1 MVKVAFDPNKSAQT
15 IAEKPAKK
23 THQKKKSHW
32 FLKFSVLTVVAVVAA
47 PSVLSLT
54 GSVPTVIRKANP
66 KLADAVSFGSLNMH
80 WWAPVEITNL
90 KVLDLSLPLEPGT
103 IRSKAPLLCEVE
115 RITTIEPLWRI
126 ALNTGR
132 GTGVL
137 VKSPRLTLIAD
148 AQGTN
153 LDRTSAEIFGKLTV
167 NGSDRFPFR
176 VIIEDGAAQLVS
188 APFANISEPTSI
200 PANVSNEATGPNA
213 DASVIAHVS
222 NINGTFSTMDT
233 SRWLPAMKL
242 SASIQQTTP
251 QRVTQRMVTRST
263 RIAAQLDSLVN
274 DFPDVP
280 LEHLVGTDAS
290 GDANAAR
297 IQIYLQPHADD
308 QGRQAIQIGARD
320 VDLRLMQPFLSM
332 LGIEASCTG
341 MISGGIDAR
350 LAGAEL
356 KDGLVGKIMLAGDDV
371 RIRQSQWAPNEWLPL
386 GRVNANGAIAI
397 AEDGMLI
404 QDLVISSDIAELTG
418 NGELRHNR
426 RTAIADPPT
435 QSQQIELIGSV
446 DLARLASSLRKTLA
460 LHEDVTVQ
468 TGKFVFEA
476 RGSADAAD
484 HRDSTVAIAGNAVKK
499 GSWQIVA
506 RADGLQ
512 AVRAGQPLKVDSKIR
527 LEAVGPFVAGIPDL
541 TRARL
546 TADFGTIDCVPE
558 RGTWKIS
565 GLVQPA
571 SLWQTLRQFADMA
584 QPGIRGDVQFETHVS
599 MQHNE
604 FRLTGL
610 QLNSTDVKVSSA
622 ALAITPSN
630 PVMSMLD
637 GSVHVEG
644 SGAAIRTLLMPWL
657 DASFLAEYS
666 QVVADLSASAKRD
679 LHVNVRIAPTGVATI
694 QRGKVLSVSKTQTS
708 NQGQMTYAPAS
719 VFVIDEADVNLNITA
734 SNSGNQFDVT
744 DGTVTLPGLTARVT
758 GTVSVPADTTIL
770 DLTADASYDLD
781 VLSRRLFAADSGLSF
796 SGQGR
801 DVFKLKGDPSQLS
814 GVARRKASSTA
825 PATSRNAL
833 EGSGGLKWASANIMG
848 LSVGEASTQLA
859 LENSLLRMVP
869 IQCSLNG
876 GQLNAMAQYDIASSR
891 LQLGSGSRVENVQ
904 VTQELCREWLSY
916 VAPMMADAAEVSGH
930 LSMRVERFLW
940 DLNAPRNS
948 DVAGQLTIHQASATP
963 GSSFASLLQVVD
975 LLRKRDETNG
985 FASRSLTLPE
995 QTVPIQVRQ
1004 GYVIHEGLIM
1014 DLAGYRLRSSGG
1026 VGLNEQIQI
1035 NLDVPLEKG
1044 TSGSVRSVKVP
1055 LRGTVKNPQPDT
1067 SSLLQNFGAQK
1078 LQEKLGIDK
1087 IQEKIGNDVDETL
1100 NKRLNKLLDR
1110 F

>member
-1 MVKVAFDPNKSAQT
+1 MVKVAFDPDESEQT
-15 IAEKPAKK
+15 IAEKPAAK
-23 THQKKKSHW
+23 THQKKKSHG
-32 FLKFSVLTVVAVVAA
+32 FLKLSLLTAVAVIAA

-54 GSVPTVIRKANP
+54 GSVPTLMKKANP
-66 KLADAVSFGSLNMH
+66 KLADAVSFGSLKMH

-103 IRSKAPLLCEVE
+103 IRSRAPLLCEVE
-115 RITTIEPLWRI
+115 RVTTIEPLWRI
-126 ALNTGR
+126 ALNAGR
-132 GTGVL
+132 GTGVI

-153 LDRTSAEIFGKLTV
+153 LDRTLAEMFGKSTDS
-167 NGSDRFPFR
+167 GSDRFPFR
-176 VIIEDGAAQLVS
+176 VIIEDGAARLLS
-188 APFANISEPTSI
+188 APIANISDSTLTSSI
-200 PANVSNEATGPNA
+200 STPAIVSNEATVPNA
-213 DASVIAHVS
+213 GAPAIVDVS
-222 NINGTFSTMDT
+222 NINSTFSTMDT
-233 SRWLPAMKL
+233 ARWLPAMKL
-242 SASIQQTTP
+242 SASIQQTAP
-251 QRVTQRMVTRST
+251 QRVTQRMATRST
-263 RIAAQLDSLVN
+263 RIAAGLDTLIN

-280 LEHLVGTDAS
+280 LEDLVGTDAS

-371 RIRQSQWAPNEWLPL
+371 RIRQSKWASDEWLPL
-386 GRVNANGAIAI
+386 GRVNANGAVAI

-404 QDLVISSDIAELTG
+404 QDLVISSDVAELTG
-418 NGELRHNR
+418 SGELRHNR
-426 RTAIADPPT
+426 RTAIADAPT

-446 DLARLASSLRKTLA
+446 NLARLASSLRKTLA
-460 LHEDVTVQ
+460 LHDDVTVQ

-476 RGSADAAD
+476 RGSAAAAND
-484 HRDSTVAIAGNAVKK
+484 PDGRVTIAGNTDQK

-512 AVRAGQPLKVDSKIR
+512 AVRAGQPLKVDSNMR
-527 LEAVGPFVAGIPDL
+527 VEAVGPFVAGVPNL

-558 RGTWKIS
+558 RDAWKIS

-571 SLWQTLRQFADMA
+571 SLWQTLGQFVDMA
-584 QPGIRGDVQFETHVS
+584 QPGIRGDMQFETRVS
-599 MQHNE
+599 MEHNE

-610 QLNSTDVKVSSA
+610 QLNSTDVKVRSA

-630 PVMSMLD
+630 PVMSMMD

-666 QVVADLSASAKRD
+666 QVVADLSASPKRE
-679 LHVNVRIAPTGVATI
+679 LQVNVRIAPTGVATI
-694 QRGKVLSVSKTQTS
+694 QRRKVLSVSQTQTS
-708 NQGQMTYAPAS
+708 NPGQMTSASAP

-734 SNSGNQFDVT
+734 SNSGNQFDIRN
-744 DGTVTLPGLTARVT
+744 GTIKLPGLTAQVT
-758 GTVSVPADTTIL
+758 GTVSVPADTTML

-781 VLSRRLFAADSGLSF
+781 VLTHRLFAADSGIAL

-814 GVARRKASSTA
+814 GVARKAASSAT
-825 PATSRNAL
+825 PAGSRNAL
-833 EGSGGLKWASANIMG
+833 QGSGGLNWASANIMG
-848 LSVGEASTQLA
+848 LSVGGSSTQLTM
-859 LENSLLRMVP
+859 ENSLLRTTP

-891 LQLGSGSRVENVQ
+891 LQ
-904 VTQELCREWLSY
+904 
-916 VAPMMADAAEVSGH
+916 
-930 LSMRVERFLW
+930 
-940 DLNAPRNS
+940 
-948 DVAGQLTIHQASATP
+948 
-963 GSSFASLLQVVD
+963 
-975 LLRKRDETNG
+975 
-985 FASRSLTLPE
+985 
-995 QTVPIQVRQ
+995 
-1004 GYVIHEGLIM
+1004 
-1014 DLAGYRLRSSGG
+1014 
-1026 VGLNEQIQI
+1026 
-1035 NLDVPLEKG
+1035 
-1044 TSGSVRSVKVP
+1044 
-1055 LRGTVKNPQPDT
+1055 
-1067 SSLLQNFGAQK
+1067 
-1078 LQEKLGIDK
+1078 
-1087 IQEKIGNDVDETL
+1087 
-1100 NKRLNKLLDR
+1100 
-1110 F
+1110 